1 MNYNVRENAPL
12 PERIAAMNIS
22 GVRTKPESA
31 RVGREYIFVSRFGQ
45 PVKATITEI
54 IPSEDR
60 KTVHITAV
68 DNENLNKTF
77 FFEYDDAEQP
87 NPESNIMFT
96 IGQAGGKR
104 RRTKRSKSRRRKSRR
119 N

>member
-1 MNYNVRENAPL
+1 MNYNVRENVPL
-12 PERIAAMNIS
+12 PERIAAMNIP
-22 GVRTKPESA
+22 GVRTKPQSA
-31 RVGREYIFVSRFGQ
+31 RVGQKYIFVTRFGQ

-54 IPSEDR
+54 RPNEDR

-68 DNENLNKTF
+68 DNGNLNSTF
-77 FFEYDDAEQP
+77 FFEYNDAEQP
-87 NPESNIMFT
+87 KPESNIMFT